1 MFSLWQVTSIAV
13 DAVSKL
19 LQAQLRGDGA
29 EGDNEN
35 AVPGDKATVFSQLG
49 LVARPV
55 VRATLR
61 AIGYDHG
68 DEVWILKMY
77 DKSKQPSGVNAGD
90 VVLFGIETPGATVWI
105 RSSGKIEINAASGQD
120 IVLNGGNLKVARDTD
135 PVEVTIPIGT
145 VVVAATGATLNP
157 TPITLSGTIK
167 NGALRL
173 KA

>member
-1 MFSLWQVTSIAV
+1 MKERPILFS
-13 DAVSKL
+13 
-19 LQAQLRGDGA
+19 G
-29 EGDNEN
+29 
-35 AVPGDKATVFSQLG
+35 PM
-49 LVARPV
+49 
-55 VRATLR
+55 VRAILDGRKTETRRVIKRQPQYR
-61 AIGYDHG
+61 ATKDTYCA
-68 DEVWILKMY
+68 EV
-77 DKSKQPSGVNAGD
+77 GD